1 MQIGCTPTP
10 YLCTMR
16 YKIYCKRYKYYY
28 WYCDA
33 ESVESAKEIIE
44 SDSFLKT
51 WDEVSVWLGKDKV
64 YVAFNR

>member
-1 MQIGCTPTP
+1 
-10 YLCTMR
+10 MR
-16 YKIYCKRYKYYY
+16 YKIYCKGYKYYY